1 MPPANSAT
9 TRSFYHLLIAEEGVP
24 PATAQRRA
32 QAFVTRITRF
42 RELAPPTASSA
53 ASRAWLRLGRCA
65 WRWPLMR
72 VAMRRVAAEGEV
84 FGRCLAMPSRDN
96 VVPGQMARAARR
108 ERRQPM
114 PYAGLRDT
122 GNGTDALPRRPIRSR
137 QRSSRLQSS
146 EDRPGRRQA
155 KRLALPQA
163 ESTVL
168 PTGGPRQRLAALSAA
183 PPLQAQPL
191 PRLSASFRSPEAPNT
206 HLGMIS
212 CAAARRSTSSVSP
225 RLVLRLVIVSY
236 FLALSSV

>member
-1 MPPANSAT
+1 
-9 TRSFYHLLIAEEGVP
+9 
-24 PATAQRRA
+24 
-32 QAFVTRITRF
+32 
-42 RELAPPTASSA
+42 
-53 ASRAWLRLGRCA
+53 
-65 WRWPLMR
+65 
-72 VAMRRVAAEGEV
+72 MRRVAAEGEV

-96 VVPGQMARAARR
+96 LVPGQKARAARR
-108 ERRQPM
+108 ERLPLVRSKMRWQRGRMLLAASRASPM